1 MEFIKK
7 HSRTI
12 LPFAGLAIVVI
23 VLSILSEGRILA
35 AANLNNILDQC
46 YTIVIL
52 SVGCT
57 FLYAHGGFD
66 LAVGGIYGLSMMV
79 SGLIFLSSAVTVV
92 GADGSESSSYMS
104 VWLAL
109 PLCIVVSLVCY
120 LIMGL
125 VTVKLNLPAFIT
137 SLCMQFICR
146 GIVTTISSG
155 NINLPS
161 EFSVADNWIIKLI
174 VLAVMLVAAYFLL
187 HRTALGRKNCAI
199 GENPVA
205 ARQSGINVT
214 KVRLAAYIIT
224 AVMVGVAGFFAMSS
238 ARTVATLAGSGFEMD
253 VIVAIVL
260 GGMSLN
266 GGMGSSVRAPIIGA
280 LIVVLLTN
288 GLVIIGVPS
297 QWSDFVIGVVFLIV
311 ILFNYKR
318 NKLGLLP
325 R

>member
-7 HSRTI
+7 HTNTI
-12 LPFAGLAIVVI
+12 LPFVGLAVVI
-23 VLSILSEGRILA
+23 IVLWILSAGKIFDP
-35 AANLNNILDQC
+35 ANLNNILDQC

-52 SVGCT
+52 SVACS
-57 FLYAHGGFD
+57 FLYSHGGFD

-79 SGLIFLSSAVTVV
+79 SGLIFLST
-92 GADGSESSSYMS
+92 GMS
-104 VWLAL
+104 IWLAL
-109 PLCIVVSLVCY
+109 PMCIVVSLVCY
-120 LIMGL
+120 LLMGT
-125 VTVKLNLPAFIT
+125 VTVKLRLPAFIT

-146 GIVTTISSG
+146 GIVTTVSEG
-155 NINLPS
+155 NINLPP
-161 EFSVADNWIIKLI
+161 EFSAGDNWVIKI
-174 VLAVMLVAAYFLL
+174 VVLVVMLAAAYILL
-187 HRTALGRKNCAI
+187 HRTAFGKNNRAI
-199 GENPVA
+199 GENDVA
-205 ARQSGINVT
+205 ARQSGINID
-214 KVRLAAYIIT
+214 KVRLIAYVIA

-266 GGMGSSVRAPIIGA
+266 GGMQSSVRAPIIGA

-297 QWSDFVIGVVFLIV
+297 TWSDLVIGVVFLIV

-318 NKLGLLP
+318 NKLGFLP

>member
-12 LPFAGLAIVVI
+12 LPFVGLFVVVA
-23 VLSILSEGRILA
+23 VLGIMSSGRLFA
-35 AANLNNILDQC
+35 MANLNNILDQS

-52 SVGCT
+52 SVACT
-57 FLYAHGGFD
+57 FLYSHGGFD
-66 LAVGGIYGLSMMV
+66 LAVGGIYGISMMV
-79 SGLIFLSSAVTVV
+79 SGLLLLST
-92 GADGSESSSYMS
+92 GMNT
-104 VWLAL
+104 WLAL
-109 PLCIVVSLVCY
+109 PMCIVVSLACY
-120 LIMGL
+120 LIMCI
-125 VTVKLNLPAFIT
+125 VTVKLKLPAFIT

-146 GIVTTISSG
+146 GIVTTISNG

-161 EFSVADNWIIKLI
+161 EVSAADNWIIKI
-174 VLAVMLVAAYFLL
+174 VVLVVILAAAYILL
-187 HRTALGRKNCAI
+187 HRTAFGKKNCAI

-205 ARQSGINVT
+205 ARQSGINID
-214 KVRLAAYIIT
+214 KVRMAAYVIT
-224 AVMVGVAGFFAMSS
+224 AIMVGVAGFFAMSS
-238 ARTVATLAGSGFEMD
+238 TRTVATLAGSGYEMD

-266 GGMGSSVRAPIIGA
+266 GGMQSSVRAPIIGA

-297 QWSDFVIGVVFLIV
+297 TWSDFVIGVVFLIV
-311 ILFNYKR
+311 ILFTYKR

>member
-1 MEFIKK
+1 MEFIKR
-7 HSRTI
+7 HVRTI
-12 LPFAGLAIVVI
+12 LPFVGLAVVVI
-23 VLSILSEGRILA
+23 VLGIMSGGRLFDP
-35 AANLNNILDQC
+35 ANLNNILDQC

-57 FLYAHGGFD
+57 FLYSHGGFD
-66 LAVGGIYGLSMMV
+66 LAVGGIYGLSMMI
-79 SGLIFLSSAVTVV
+79 SGMIFLST
-92 GADGSESSSYMS
+92 GMN

-120 LIMGL
+120 LLMGI
-125 VTVKLNLPAFIT
+125 VTVKLQLPAFIT

-146 GIVTTISSG
+146 GIVTSISEG
-155 NINLPS
+155 NINLPA
-161 EFSVADNWIIKLI
+161 EFSAGDNWVIKI
-174 VLAVMLVAAYFLL
+174 VVLVVMLVAAYILL
-187 HRTALGRKNCAI
+187 HRTAFGKNNRAV

-205 ARQSGINVT
+205 ARQSGINID
-214 KVRLAAYIIT
+214 KVRLLAYVIVAI
-224 AVMVGVAGFFAMSS
+224 MVGVAGFFAMSS

-266 GGMGSSVRAPIIGA
+266 GGMESSVRAPIIGA

-297 QWSDFVIGVVFLIV
+297 KWSDFVIGIVFLIV

-318 NKLGLLP
+318 NKLGFLP

>member
-7 HSRTI
+7 NSRTI
-12 LPFAGLAIVVI
+12 LPFAGLAVVI
-23 VLSILSEGRILA
+23 IALAIISGGRLFA
-35 AANLNNILDQC
+35 AGNLNNILDQS
-46 YTIVIL
+46 YTVVLL
-52 SVGCT
+52 SVGCS

-79 SGLIFLSSAVTVV
+79 SGMIYLSGT
-92 GADGSESSSYMS
+92 MS

-109 PLCIVVSLVCY
+109 PLCIVISLACY
-120 LIMGL
+120 LIMGI
-125 VTVKLNLPAFIT
+125 VTVKLQLPAFIT

-146 GIVTTISSG
+146 GIVTTISKG
-155 NINLPS
+155 NINLPA
-161 EFSVADNWIIKLI
+161 EFSAGDNWVIKII
-174 VLAVMLVAAYFLL
+174 VLVVLLAAAYIIF
-187 HRTALGRKNCAI
+187 HRTAFGKNNRAI

-205 ARQSGINVT
+205 ARQSGINVD
-214 KVRLAAYIIT
+214 KVRLLAYVIV
-224 AVMVGVAGFFAMSS
+224 AVLVGVAGFFSMCS

-266 GGMGSSVRAPIIGA
+266 GGMDSSVRAPIIGT
-280 LIVVLLTN
+280 LIVKLLEN
-288 GLVIIGVPS
+288 GLVIIGVS
-297 QWSDFVIGVVFLIV
+297 STWSDFVIGAVFLVV

-318 NKLGLLP
+318 NKLGFLP